1 VNDRDRFD
9 KFTERARKVLSLAQE
24 EAQRFNHNYIGT
36 EHLLLG
42 LVREG
47 DGVAAKVLSNLGVE
61 LNKVRSAVEFIIGRG
76 DRIVLGDIGLTPRA
90 KKVIELAVDE
100 ARRLN
105 HHYIGTEHLLLG
117 LVREGEG
124 IAAGVLESLGVNL
137 EKVRTQTIQVLN
149 QTGGAHGEAGGREK
163 HSKTPTIDQM
173 GIDLTSQA
181 RANKLDPIIGREK
194 EIERVI
200 QILSRRQKNNPALIG
215 EPGVGKTAIVEG
227 LAQRIISG
235 EVPETLQGKR
245 LLTLDVGSLVA
256 GTKYRG
262 EFEERLKKIIEEIRS
277 SQDCIIFIDEVHTL
291 VGAGAAEGAVDA
303 ANILKPALSRGELQC
318 IGATTLDEYRK
329 YIEKDAALQRRFQ
342 EVIVRESSVE
352 ESIQILKGIRE
363 KYEQHHRLTITDEAL
378 RAAAEMGSR
387 YITDRF
393 LPDKAIDLIDEAASR
408 VRMQRSLAPLNLKEA
423 TRGLEAVLRE
433 KDEAIQNQNYQHAA
447 ELRDREVKL
456 RERITKLESGWQR
469 DQGTEKPVVG
479 EEDIAQIVS
488 MWTGIPVMR
497 IAQEESARLLEM
509 EGALHK
515 RVIGQEEAID
525 TISRAVRRARAGLK
539 DPKRPIGSF
548 IFMGPTGVGKT
559 ELAKALAEFM
569 FGSEDALIKIDM
581 SEFMERHAAARLVG
595 APPGYVGYEEG
606 GQLTEAVR
614 RKSYS
619 VILLDEIE
627 KAHPDVFN
635 MLLQI
640 LEDGKL
646 TDAKGRTVDFRNT
659 IVIMTSNVGATLL
672 NREAAIGFTQGKDA
686 TKRAQNEYEAMKDK
700 VLGELKNTFKPEFL
714 NRIDAVIVFHS
725 LRQEHVRQIVDLML
739 ARVRAQLTEQ
749 QVELLVPDDSKDF
762 LVTKGYDPQYGARPL
777 RRTIQNLVEDPLAEG
792 LLQGKFRPGDIVE
805 AVIREGTVVLE
816 VHERRDDLLRELP
829 PPPEAALSAGGSE
842 SESSR

>member
-1 VNDRDRFD
+1 MNNDKFE

-47 DGVAAKVLSNLGVE
+47 DGVAAKVLANLNVE

-76 DRIVLGDIGLTPRA
+76 DRIVLGEIGLTPRA

-137 EKVRTQTIQVLN
+137 EKVRTQTIQILN
-149 QTGGAHGEAGGREK
+149 QSGNPHGEGGRDK
-163 HSKTPTIDQM
+163 HSKTPTLDQV
-173 GIDLTSQA
+173 GTDLTIAA
-181 RANKLDPIIGREK
+181 RSNKLDPIVGRES

-227 LAQRIISG
+227 LAQKIIAG
-235 EVPETLQGKR
+235 EVPETLLGKR
-245 LLTLDVGSLVA
+245 LVTLDVGSLVA

-262 EFEERLKKIIEEIRS
+262 EFEERLKKIIEELKQ

-303 ANILKPALSRGELQC
+303 ANILKPALGRGEIQC

-329 YIEKDAALQRRFQ
+329 YIEKDPALQRRFQ
-342 EVIVRESSVE
+342 DVMVRESTVE
-352 ESIQILKGIRE
+352 ETIQILKGIRPR
-363 KYEQHHRLTITDEAL
+363 YEEHHRLTISDSAL
-378 RAAAEMGSR
+378 KAAAEMGSR

-393 LPDKAIDLIDEAASR
+393 LPDKAIDLIDKSASR
-408 VRMQRSLAPLNLKEA
+408 VRMRRSLAPLNLKEA
-423 TRGLEAVLRE
+423 VRGLQAVLGE
-433 KDEAIQNQNYQHAA
+433 KDEAIQNGEYERAS

-456 RERITKLESGWQR
+456 RDRIAKLESGWQR
-469 DQGTEKPVVG
+469 DQSNEKPTVT

-509 EGALHK
+509 ESALHK
-515 RVIGQEEAID
+515 RIISQNEAID

-548 IFMGPTGVGKT
+548 IFLGPTGVGKS
-559 ELAKALAEFM
+559 ELAKSLAEFM
-569 FGSEDALIKIDM
+569 FGSEDALVKIDM

-659 IVIMTSNVGATLL
+659 IIIMTSNVGATLL
-672 NREAAIGFTQGKDA
+672 NKEAAIGFTQTKDKA
-686 TKRAQNEYEAMKDK
+686 RAFQNEYDAMKDK

-714 NRIDAVIVFHS
+714 NRIDATIVFSS
-725 LRQEHVRQIVDLML
+725 LRREDVRQIVDLL
-739 ARVRAQLTEQ
+739 LNRVRTQLTEQ
-749 QVELLVPDDSKDF
+749 QVELLVPETTKDS
-762 LVTKGYDPQYGARPL
+762 LVDKGYDPEYGARPL
-777 RRTIQNLVEDPLAEG
+777 RRTIQNLIEDPLAEG

-805 AVIREGTVVLE
+805 AVVRDGSVELE
-816 VHERRDDLLRELP
+816 VHERREDLLSELP
-829 PPPEAALSAGGSE
+829 APPEAALSAGDE
-842 SESSR
+842 PSR

>member
-1 VNDRDRFD
+1 MNDKERFD

-149 QTGGAHGEAGGREK
+149 QGGGGSANDPSPK

-173 GIDLTSQA
+173 GIDLTAQA
-181 RANKLDPIIGREK
+181 RQNKLDPVIGREK

-200 QILSRRQKNNPALIG
+200 QILSRRQKNNAALIG

-227 LAQRIISG
+227 LAQRIITG

-303 ANILKPALSRGELQC
+303 ANILKPALSRGEIQC

-329 YIEKDAALQRRFQ
+329 YIEKDQALQRRFQ
-342 EVIVRESSVE
+342 DVIVRESTVE
-352 ESIQILKGIRE
+352 ETILILRGIRDR
-363 KYEQHHRLTITDEAL
+363 YEQHHRLTITDEAL
-378 RAAAEMGSR
+378 KAAAEMGSR
-387 YITDRF
+387 YITDRY

-423 TRGLEAVLRE
+423 MRGLDAVQRE
-433 KDEAIQNQNYQHAA
+433 KDEAIQNQDYAQAA
-447 ELRDREVKL
+447 ALRDREVQLK
-456 RERITKLESGWQR
+456 ERIAKLESGWHR
-469 DQGTEKPVVG
+469 DQGSEKPQVT

-509 EGALHK
+509 ESALHK
-515 RVIGQEEAID
+515 RIIGQDEAID

-635 MLLQI
+635 ILLQI
-640 LEDGKL
+640 LDDGRL
-646 TDAKGRTVDFRNT
+646 TDAKGRRVDFRNT
-659 IVIMTSNVGATLL
+659 IVIMTSNVGAELIRRQGNL
-672 NREAAIGFTQGKDA
+672 GFAVSRDEARTQEEQY
-686 TKRAQNEYEAMKDK
+686 TKMKDK
-700 VLGELKNTFKPEFL
+700 VLGEMKNLFKPEFL
-714 NRIDAVIVFHS
+714 NRIDASVVFRA
-725 LRQEHVRQIVDLML
+725 LNRDDVRQIIDLL
-739 ARVRAQLTEQ
+739 LQRVRGELTETQ
-749 QVELLVPDDSKDF
+749 IKIEVTDGAKDLLME
-762 LVTKGYDPQYGARPL
+762 KGFDPVFGARPM
-777 RRTIQNLVEDPLAEG
+777 RRTIQSLVEDPLAEG

-805 AVIREGTVVLE
+805 AVQHDGTVELE
-816 VHERRDDLLRELP
+816 VHERHEDLLRQLP
-829 PPPEAALSAGGSE
+829 PPTEPALSAGDAGGSGD
-842 SESSR
+842 